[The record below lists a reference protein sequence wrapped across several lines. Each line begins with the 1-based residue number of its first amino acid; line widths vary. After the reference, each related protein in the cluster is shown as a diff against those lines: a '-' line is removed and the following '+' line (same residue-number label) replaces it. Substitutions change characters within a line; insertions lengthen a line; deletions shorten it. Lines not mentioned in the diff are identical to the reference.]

1 LELNCRTLATLLLAR
16 DFEFLGV
23 MLLPAFG
30 ILFIAQL
37 TKIKVKK
44 EVAETLLSF
53 SGILWI
59 LFITNPL
66 HSLFYKKVGIL
77 ISKYGIPVTEKGPAF
92 YLFVAYVGV
101 FLIFSSIA
109 LIRAIRIEE
118 KKIKKNSFLFAL
130 ISFQI
135 PWFAIIFILS
145 GLDTFVDPVPATI
158 MIMCILFLFNEI
170 KNDMFELEINR
181 WKTNFLN
188 IGEPAFLVDR
198 SGEIV
203 CSNMIANNLFKDNR
217 KSVKEIIENL
227 SNGELENKPVF
238 FTINNEIKWFDVR
251 INNFDIKNKF
261 TNYLLID
268 VTAKKNTSLV
278 AETFLNA
285 IKDFVFICEEKGK
298 ILFVNKE
305 VKKRLGYSDEEIR
318 QMHILDLYPKE
329 SSPEAKR
336 VLIKMMKREESQY
349 YLPMQTKDKKNIPL
363 ETRIWLGDWNGKN
376 VVYGLSKDISL
387 LRETVN
393 KFEKSFYKNPAI
405 MAISDYF
412 TNKYIN
418 INDAFIDKLGYS
430 KEEIIGKTSEELM
443 LFKNENQIVEAR
455 KTLQIN
461 GRFSDLEIEIIAR
474 NGDVLT
480 GLFYGEL
487 IQTDNSTQLLTVMLD
502 ITTRKKAEEEILY
515 LSLHDQLTGLFNRRF
530 YEEEL
535 KRLDTERNLPMT
547 IVIGDVNGLKLIND
561 SFGHVVGDELL
572 KKAASVI
579 KKGCRSDDIIARLG
593 GDEFVIIL
601 PKTNAFETEQIIR
614 RIKDLSLEEKVGSID
629 ISITFGHETKNNME
643 ENIDEILK
651 ITEDHMYR
659 HKLSESSSVKS
670 KTIDL
675 IMNTLYEKN
684 NREMFHS
691 NRVSKICEDI
701 ATQMNF
707 NKDGINQIRIAG
719 LMHDIGKIVID
730 EKILDKPEKLNF
742 DEWKEIEK
750 HSEIGYRILSS
761 VNEFSEIAE
770 YILEHHEKWNGEGYP
785 RGLKGKEI
793 SLQARIISVADA
805 YDAITGERTYSK
817 ALNEEDAINEIKR
830 CSGIHFDPEVSRV
843 LIEKVLDKK
852 WL

>member
-1 LELNCRTLATLLLAR
+1 LLLVR
-16 DFEFLGV
+16 NFEFLGAIFI
-23 MLLPAFG
+23 PAFG
-30 ILFIAQL
+30 ILFVAEL

-44 EVAETLLSF
+44 KVAGILLTF
-53 SGILWI
+53 SGLLWI
-59 LFITNPL
+59 LYITNPI
-66 HSLFYKKVGIL
+66 HSLFYKSVDIL
-77 ISKYGIPVTEKGPAF
+77 ISKYSIPVTEKGPVF
-92 YLFVAYVGV
+92 YLFLAYVAL
-101 FLIFSSIA
+101 FLIFSSI
-109 LIRAIRIEE
+109 LLLRANKIEK
-118 KKIKKNSFLFAL
+118 KKIKKNNFLFVL

-135 PWFAIIFILS
+135 PWFVILFILL
-145 GLDTFVDPVPATI
+145 GFDTYVDPSPATI
-158 MIMCILFLFNEI
+158 MIMCILFLLNEI

-181 WKTNFLN
+181 WKTNFYN
-188 IGEPAFLVDR
+188 IGEPAFLIDK

-203 CSNMIANNLFKDNR
+203 CSNMIAISLFKDNG
-217 KSVKEIIENL
+217 KSSKSIKEIIDHL
-227 SNGELENKPVF
+227 SKSELENKQVF
-238 FTINNEIKWFDVR
+238 FTINNEIRWFDVR

-285 IKDFVFICEEKGK
+285 IEDFVFICTEKGK
-298 ILFVNKE
+298 ILFVNNE
-305 VKKRLGYSDEEIR
+305 VKRRLGYSDEDIK
-318 QMHILDLYPKE
+318 QMHVLDFHPKE
-329 SSPEAKR
+329 SRPEAKR
-336 VLIKMMKREESQY
+336 VFLKMLKCKESHY
-349 YLPMQTKDKKNIPL
+349 HLPLQAKDKINIPV
-363 ETRIWLGDWNGKN
+363 EIRIWLGDWNGKH
-376 VVYGLSKDISL
+376 VVYGMAKDISL
-387 LRETVN
+387 LKETVS

-405 MAISDYF
+405 MSISDYS

-418 INDAFIDKLGYS
+418 VNEAFINKLGYS
-430 KEEIIGKTSEELM
+430 KEEVIGKTAKELSI
-443 LFKNENQIVEAR
+443 FNNENQVIEA
-455 KTLQIN
+455 KTALQIK
-461 GRFSDLEIEIIAR
+461 GGFSDLEIEIVAKNREI
-474 NGDVLT
+474 LT
-480 GLFYGEL
+480 GLFSGEL
-487 IQTDNSTQLLTVMLD
+487 IQMDNSTQLLTVMLD
-502 ITTRKKAEEEILY
+502 ITIRKKAEEEILY

-535 KRLDTERNLPMT
+535 KRLNTERNLPMT
-547 IVIGDVNGLKLIND
+547 IVIGDVNGLKLVND

-572 KKAASVI
+572 KKAAIAI
-579 KKGCRSDDIIARLG
+579 KKGCRADDIIARLG

-601 PKTNAFETEQIIR
+601 PKTSAFETEQIIK
-614 RIKDLSLEEKVGSID
+614 RIKELSLIEKVGSID

-651 ITEDHMYR
+651 NTEDHMYR

-707 NKDGINQIRIAG
+707 NKDSVNQIRIAG

-730 EKILDKPEKLNF
+730 EKILDKPQKLNF

-770 YILEHHEKWNGEGYP
+770 YILEHHEKWNGSGYP

-793 SLQARIISVADA
+793 SLQARIIAVADA

-817 ALNEEDAINEIKR
+817 MLSEEDAINEIKR
-830 CSGIHFDPEVSRV
+830 CSGTHFDPDIAKV
-843 LIEKVLDKK
+843 LIEKVLGKK
-852 WL
+852 L